1 MALILTI
8 FPLDTYMYT
17 VIIIITDNSLH
28 GIYKLEDQIFMVMI
42 MMMAVVALM
51 RVDLQHQLLITE
63 KRRLHN
69 KLV

>member
-8 FPLDTYMYT
+8 CPLDTYMYT

-28 GIYKLEDQIFMVMI
+28 GIYKPEDQIFMVMI